1 MKLKIFLVKSRN
13 SIKKAGLEELE
24 ANVNEWLADHSDI
37 TIEHTNTLGG
47 PNLGWSLTALAVWYT
62 DTRTP

>member
-13 SIKKAGLEELE
+13 SIKKAGLEKLE
-24 ANVNEWLADHSDI
+24 ANVNEWLTDHPDI
-37 TIEHTNTLGG
+37 TIENTNTLGR

-62 DTRTP
+62 EL